1 MIDLEKVIALVNHRK
16 CRILQYAESS
26 LHPGQFKA
34 FRKLV
39 LDDLGKNGLE
49 GEIRDLANGTDRNGP
64 E

>member
-1 MIDLEKVIALVNHRK
+1 MTDPEIVIALLNHRK
-16 CRILQYAESS
+16 TRILQYAESS

-39 LDDLGKNGLE
+39 LDDLGMNGLE
-49 GEIRDLANGTDRNGP
+49 GEIRELANGTDRNGP